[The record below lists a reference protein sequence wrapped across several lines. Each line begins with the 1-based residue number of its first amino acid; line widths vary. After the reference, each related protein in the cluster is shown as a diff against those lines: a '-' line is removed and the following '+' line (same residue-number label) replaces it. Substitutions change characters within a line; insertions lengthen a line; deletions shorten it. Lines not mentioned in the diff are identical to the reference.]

1 MLQTEGNI
9 KLKVSRK
16 CSNAE
21 GYFRLVFFYEIRD
34 DFEEQRG
41 GNVGIFCGMET
52 RRGIGKAPRIAHTAF
67 LPGNIFT
74 NRIKRKN

>member
-41 GNVGIFCGMET
+41 EMLGFFAGWRQEEG
-52 RRGIGKAPRIAHTAF
+52 
-67 LPGNIFT
+67 
-74 NRIKRKN
+74 